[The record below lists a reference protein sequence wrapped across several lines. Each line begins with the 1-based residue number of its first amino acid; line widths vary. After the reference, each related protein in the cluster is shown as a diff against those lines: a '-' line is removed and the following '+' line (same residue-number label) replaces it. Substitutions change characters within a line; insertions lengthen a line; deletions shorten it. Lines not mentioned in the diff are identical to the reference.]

1 MSAWKPDG
9 GRWLHRPWWKVA
21 INTVLRVFLT
31 GPGTTE
37 IYTRC
42 EHNGQREPAR
52 VWEAVGYGI
61 GKVMHQ

>member
-1 MSAWKPDG
+1 MNWEHANG
-9 GRWLHRPWWKVA
+9 AWLHRPWWKVA
-21 INTVLRVFLT
+21 INTVLRALQPWPRKLV
-31 GPGTTE
+31 

-42 EHNGQREPAR
+42 EHNGQLEPAR